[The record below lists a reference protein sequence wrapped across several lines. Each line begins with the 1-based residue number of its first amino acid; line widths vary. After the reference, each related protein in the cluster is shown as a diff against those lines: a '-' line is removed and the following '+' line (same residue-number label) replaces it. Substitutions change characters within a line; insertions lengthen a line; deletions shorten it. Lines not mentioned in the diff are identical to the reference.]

1 MAIGTIR
8 NFEHPI
14 FHRLSERFGDR
25 QLTIDVAMS
34 IAVDEAGNPEEIEA
48 LRFRNSDFQYVTL
61 YPPDMYK

>member
-1 MAIGTIR
+1 MLFR
-8 NFEHPI
+8 
-14 FHRLSERFGDR
+14 SESGETEIE
-25 QLTIDVAMS
+25 LTIDVAMS